1 MTVAMQK
8 RSAAPAAT
16 ERAPRGAG
24 PGRVIL
30 IPTLI
35 LLAVA
40 VWGAPYY
47 VASTADRLRHPL
59 HVWLRPSGY
68 IGQSAGILTFVGF
81 LFMWLFPARKRLRR
95 ASWAGPVPK
104 WLDVHIG
111 VGLMLP
117 LIGAIHAG
125 FRIGGVI
132 GLGYVAMLIVCASG
146 VVGRYLYVRIP
157 RSRSGVEL
165 GLGEVAA
172 QQRAL
177 VGELAE
183 TSGISVIELQE
194 ILQVRSTPAR
204 VGVWGAFAQMA
215 HDDFARGQA
224 IRRLRARMASDGGK
238 ADTERLRN
246 VMALARR
253 QMSLAQQARLLNATQ
268 SIFKHW
274 HAAHLPVAI
283 TAVIAVTIHVV
294 VVIAMG
300 TTWF

>member
-1 MTVAMQK
+1 V
-8 RSAAPAAT
+8 
-16 ERAPRGAG
+16 
-24 PGRVIL
+24 L
-30 IPTLI
+30 

-47 VASTADRLRHPL
+47 FASTADRLRHPL

-81 LFMWLFPARKRLRR
+81 LFMWLFPLRKRVRR
-95 ASWAGPVPK
+95 ATWAGPVPK

-125 FRIGGVI
+125 FRVGGVI
-132 GLGYVAMLIVCASG
+132 GLGYIAMLIVCASG

-157 RSRSGVEL
+157 RGRSGVEL
-165 GLGEVAA
+165 GMSEVAA

-177 VGELAE
+177 IGELAE
-183 TSGISVIELQE
+183 ASGISVFDLQE

-204 VGVWGAFAQMA
+204 AGVWAAFAQMA
-215 HDDFARGQA
+215 RDDFARGQA
-224 IRRLRARMASDGGK
+224 VRRLRARMRSQGNV
-238 ADTERLRN
+238 DTERLHN
-246 VMALARR
+246 IMTLARR

-268 SIFKHW
+268 SIFRHW

-300 TTWF
+300 ATWF

>member
-1 MTVAMQK
+1 MAVAMPK
-8 RSAAPAAT
+8 KSSAPGRQS
-16 ERAPRGAG
+16 RAPRSAS

-30 IPTLI
+30 IPTLV
-35 LLAVA
+35 LVAVA
-40 VWGAPYY
+40 VCGAPYY
-47 VASTADRLRHPL
+47 LASSAEKLRHPL
-59 HVWLRPSGY
+59 HAWFRASGY
-68 IGQSAGILTFVGF
+68 VGQSAGILTFAGF
-81 LFMWLFPARKRLRR
+81 LFMWLFPMRKRARH
-95 ASWAGPVPK
+95 ATWAGPVPK
-104 WLDVHIG
+104 WLNVHIG

-125 FRIGGVI
+125 FRVGGVI
-132 GLGYVAMLIVCASG
+132 GLGYIAMLIVCASG
-146 VVGRYLYVRIP
+146 IVGRYLYVRIP

-177 VGELAE
+177 IGELSEA
-183 TSGISVIELQE
+183 SGISVFELQE

-204 VGVWGAFAQMA
+204 VGMWAAFVQMA
-215 HDDFARGQA
+215 GDDLARGRA
-224 IRRLRARMASDGGK
+224 IRRLRARMRTSGGHVD
-238 ADTERLRN
+238 AGRLHN

-253 QMSLAQQARLLNATQ
+253 QMSLAQQARLLNVTQ
-268 SIFKHW
+268 SIFRHW

-300 TTWF
+300 ATWF